1 MFTRNSF
8 AKVELNIPKMS
19 KNSLDFAQSSMLFS
33 SHFLH
38 FKSVVCPSH
47 LCRVRVTAL
56 LVRVESVT
64 VKKFLSR
71 VMTWSSRVRD
81 ESQELANH
89 CESLICKL
97 ESMSS
102 PMKFHIL
109 PMSFFAMKWH
119 PTCYKMTPDN
129 SDSVTRFIDSTRL
142 ESRFLVT
149 RTRLESR

>member
-1 MFTRNSF
+1 
-8 AKVELNIPKMS
+8 MS

-71 VMTWSSRVRD
+71 VMTWSSRV
-81 ESQELANH
+81 ESSQ
-89 CESLICKL
+89 
-97 ESMSS
+97 
-102 PMKFHIL
+102 
-109 PMSFFAMKWH
+109 
-119 PTCYKMTPDN
+119 
-129 SDSVTRFIDSTRL
+129 RR
-142 ESRFLVT
+142 VT
-149 RTRLESR
+149 RTGESLRVINLQARVNVESNEISHFTYVVFCHEMAPNLL